1 MCFRIPFLDFFL
13 KKSIL
18 DDDNDG
24 STSPMSLYSHKSHGV
39 SCHYSFCT
47 DERGA
52 IVVDSLTC
60 NDDDDDD
67 VDFIN
72 NNNKPQP
79 TFSKQMC
86 FYFPFLDAF
95 LKKKDLVSTDDD
107 GDDVVVDLL
116 HCDGDDDDDD
126 DKDEDEDGGLVW
138 NKVRPP
144 FYRYRAMLKR
154 EKERH
159 LDMEFFDLYIYNR
172 KKADD
177 RRGRILALYG
187 GSDDDDDRDDSAF
200 TVVDADVAFLERQA
214 SAPDPVVV
222 VDGPIPSFGAVRF
235 PMVEVDNGSVS
246 SIPELVFRTDDDRV
260 HLASNDDGPVMHLL
274 KDCAISLVAGCDEE
288 SVADEILYD
297 EVLLDLLERYNGF

>member
-1 MCFRIPFLDFFL
+1 MCVRIPFLDFFL

-39 SCHYSFCT
+39 SYHYSFCT

-116 HCDGDDDDDD
+116 HCDGDNDDD
-126 DKDEDEDGGLVW
+126 DKDEDGGLVW
-138 NKVRPP
+138 NKLGPP
-144 FYRYRAMLKR
+144 WNRYHAMLKR

-159 LDMEFFDLYIYNR
+159 LDMEFFDLYLY
-172 KKADD
+172 KKAED
-177 RRGRILALYG
+177 RRTRILLDA
-187 GSDDDDDRDDSAF
+187 RDDA
-200 TVVDADVAFLERQA
+200 R
-214 SAPDPVVV
+214 
-222 VDGPIPSFGAVRF
+222 DGDRYDQDNRD
-235 PMVEVDNGSVS
+235 DNG
-246 SIPELVFRTDDDRV
+246 L
-260 HLASNDDGPVMHLL
+260 
-274 KDCAISLVAGCDEE
+274 
-288 SVADEILYD
+288 
-297 EVLLDLLERYNGF
+297 

>member
-52 IVVDSLTC
+52 IVVDSLPC

-126 DKDEDEDGGLVW
+126 DDDKDEDGGLVW

-159 LDMEFFDLYIYNR
+159 LDMEFFDLYLKNR
-172 KKADD
+172 KKEED
-177 RRGRILALYG
+177 RRTRILDSRDDFRDGDLY
-187 GSDDDDDRDDSAF
+187 DPEDRDD
-200 TVVDADVAFLERQA
+200 
-214 SAPDPVVV
+214 
-222 VDGPIPSFGAVRF
+222 
-235 PMVEVDNGSVS
+235 
-246 SIPELVFRTDDDRV
+246 
-260 HLASNDDGPVMHLL
+260 
-274 KDCAISLVAGCDEE
+274 
-288 SVADEILYD
+288 
-297 EVLLDLLERYNGF
+297 NGF

>member
-13 KKSIL
+13 KKRSIL

-24 STSPMSLYSHKSHGV
+24 STSPMSLYSRKSHGV
-39 SCHYSFCT
+39 SYHYSFCT

-60 NDDDDDD
+60 NDDDGDD

-86 FYFPFLDAF
+86 FYCPFLDAF

-116 HCDGDDDDDD
+116 HCDGDNDEDDDR
-126 DKDEDEDGGLVW
+126 DEDGGLVW
-138 NKVRPP
+138 NKLGPP
-144 FYRYRAMLKR
+144 WNRDHAVLKR

-159 LDMEFFDLYIYNR
+159 LDMEFFDLYLKNR
-172 KKADD
+172 KKEED
-177 RRGRILALYG
+177 RRTRILDSRDDFRDGDLY
-187 GSDDDDDRDDSAF
+187 DPEDRDD
-200 TVVDADVAFLERQA
+200 
-214 SAPDPVVV
+214 
-222 VDGPIPSFGAVRF
+222 
-235 PMVEVDNGSVS
+235 
-246 SIPELVFRTDDDRV
+246 
-260 HLASNDDGPVMHLL
+260 
-274 KDCAISLVAGCDEE
+274 
-288 SVADEILYD
+288 
-297 EVLLDLLERYNGF
+297 NGF

>member
-52 IVVDSLTC
+52 IVVDSLPC
-60 NDDDDDD
+60 NDDD
-67 VDFIN
+67 
-72 NNNKPQP
+72 
-79 TFSKQMC
+79 
-86 FYFPFLDAF
+86 
-95 LKKKDLVSTDDD
+95 DDD

-126 DKDEDEDGGLVW
+126 DKDEDGGLVW

-159 LDMEFFDLYIYNR
+159 LDMEFFDLYLKNR
-172 KKADD
+172 KKEED
-177 RRGRILALYG
+177 RRTRILDSRDDFRDGDLY
-187 GSDDDDDRDDSAF
+187 DPEDRDD
-200 TVVDADVAFLERQA
+200 
-214 SAPDPVVV
+214 
-222 VDGPIPSFGAVRF
+222 
-235 PMVEVDNGSVS
+235 
-246 SIPELVFRTDDDRV
+246 
-260 HLASNDDGPVMHLL
+260 
-274 KDCAISLVAGCDEE
+274 
-288 SVADEILYD
+288 
-297 EVLLDLLERYNGF
+297 NGF